1 MDVSGHLQHGLFKI
15 DSAIIDSGLITGME
29 VYSLRPSFLEV
40 IPEPLLA
47 GVIGGVC
54 FLFLA
59 IVLSLV
65 TACYMSHRKQQRRR
79 KKRQGQM
86 CSFFLYWSCSFRWH
100 YHMQVRTVLPVL
112 LFNDVLAFLQTCH
125 LLSKRAQRRSKCDE
139 FTEYYFKL
147 CF

>member
-1 MDVSGHLQHGLFKI
+1 MDVSGHLQNSFFKI
-15 DSAIIDSGLITGME
+15 DLTIIDSGLITGME

-59 IVLSLV
+59 IILSLV

-79 KKRQGQM
+79 KKRQSKV
-86 CSFFLYWSCSFRWH
+86 CRFFLY
-100 YHMQVRTVLPVL
+100 
-112 LFNDVLAFLQTCH
+112 
-125 LLSKRAQRRSKCDE
+125 
-139 FTEYYFKL
+139 
-147 CF
+147 